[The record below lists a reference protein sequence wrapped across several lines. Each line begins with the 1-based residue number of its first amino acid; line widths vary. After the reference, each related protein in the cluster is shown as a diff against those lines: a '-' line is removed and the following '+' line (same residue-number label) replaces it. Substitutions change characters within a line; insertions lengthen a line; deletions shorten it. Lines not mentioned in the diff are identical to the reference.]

1 MVVDDDSGGIG
12 DHSHG
17 LGDGVDLRVMM
28 AMMLMLIKVVVMML
42 LMLIKVVVMMTSKWP
57 QVTSNEGIHLGQECI
72 APIHHMMMMMMMM
85 ILMNMVIDDD
95 DSKMMWGN
103 RSWPGVQSTK

>member
-28 AMMLMLIKVVVMML
+28 AMM

>member
-1 MVVDDDSGGIG
+1 MVVDDDIGGIG

-28 AMMLMLIKVVVMML
+28 AMMLMLIKVVVMMML

-72 APIHHMMMMMMMM
+72 APIHHMMMM